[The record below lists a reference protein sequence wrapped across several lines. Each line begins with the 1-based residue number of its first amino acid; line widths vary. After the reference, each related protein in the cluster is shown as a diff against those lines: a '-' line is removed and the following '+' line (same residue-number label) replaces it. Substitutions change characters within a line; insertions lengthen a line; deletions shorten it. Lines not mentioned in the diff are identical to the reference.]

1 MVSGHDMSWVRSI
14 VVVGRAIDQP
24 RIVVTIRPIAAT
36 AITAV
41 VVQPRTLSS
50 RPLVF
55 QTLLGLGTTRDAT
68 TYETIAGAKEIDI
81 LNRVVRAG
89 DSVVHLSGIEQSLL
103 YLLASRSGRVVSRE
117 EILDGIRGT
126 DFVAESNIVDRR
138 IRSLR
143 IKLRDDY
150 RHPRFIATVPREGY
164 RFIPTFSNLG
174 WAGGRNPGT
183 HTRN

>member
-1 MVSGHDMSWVRSI
+1 MPFSPEELL
-14 VVVGRAIDQP
+14 A
-24 RIVVTIRPIAAT
+24 RPIVITRRAW
-36 AITAV
+36 AIT
-41 VVQPRTLSS
+41 
-50 RPLVF
+50 RPIIPAIR
-55 QTLLGLGTTRDAT
+55 LG
-68 TYETIAGAKEIDI
+68 EIEI

-126 DFVAESNIVDRR
+126 DFVAESNIVDRH

-174 WAGGRNPGT
+174 WAGGRNPGR
-183 HTRN
+183 TRATERCRGAAGQLDRRQAAKAAACDGAPAR